1 MLRRKSQAWSVD
13 VILAVVIF
21 MGAFFLYYAIA
32 NSSSSSDVTALKA
45 DASSVI
51 KQVSNEGDPLSIVS
65 KQEINITKVSEL
77 KDMNYDELKS
87 QFRVE
92 GNFCIYIEDEQG
104 NLVMINNS
112 YRGVGSPNINI
123 SGVPCSQK

>member
-92 GNFCIYIEDEQG
+92 GNFCIYIEDEKG
-104 NLVMINNS
+104 NLVLINDS
-112 YRGVGSPNINI
+112 YRGVGSENINI

>member
-92 GNFCIYIEDEQG
+92 GNFCIYIEDEKG

>member
-65 KQEINITKVSEL
+65 KQEINITKVGEL
-77 KDMNYDELKS
+77 KDRDYDELKS

-92 GNFCIYIEDEQG
+92 GNFCIYIEDEKG

>member
-1 MLRRKSQAWSVD
+1 MPRRKSQAWSVD

-32 NSSSSSDVTALKA
+32 NSGSSSDVTALKA
-45 DASSVI
+45 DASSI
-51 KQVSNEGDPLSIVS
+51 I

-77 KDMNYDELKS
+77 KDMNYDELKN

-92 GNFCIYIEDEQG
+92 GNFCIYIEDEKG

-112 YRGVGSPNINI
+112 Y
-123 SGVPCSQK
+123 